1 MQVEPSLDIVQPS
14 AGQNRGRLTERI
26 AGRARPSND
35 KRKGKGKNND
45 KNRHAGRGF
54 SSFDQDVTAEGA
66 GGGDGP
72 EQEPPSIRPFDDYLD
87 LELGAVTLRHEE
99 ESSRVAARRL
109 ASGVSS
115 LVNEWCKT
123 YRAVDT
129 SPLPQW
135 CSSAGIPERLCR
147 GRGQQ
152 RCAVHTA
159 TGELATDHGG
169 ARISGR
175 LNGGPLAWSTW
186 RRVWC
191 GCQKNASFGRN
202 GWVTKGGRYLIPND
216 SALTHMIRKMIDKEG
231 GTSQCNVIELYE
243 ERCVLQLL
251 QRDEGG
257 RIR

>member
-72 EQEPPSIRPFDDYLD
+72 EQEPPSIRSFDDYLD

-99 ESSRVAARRL
+99 ESSRVVQLGGL

-129 SPLPQW
+129 SPPPHW
-135 CSSAGIPERLCR
+135 CSSAGILEKLRR

-152 RCAVHTA
+152 RCAVQTA
-159 TGELATDHGG
+159 TGELRSRWSKNIGTTEWRTTRLVDVEESLVWVSKKCKLWAQRLGYQ
-169 ARISGR
+169 GR
-175 LNGGPLAWSTW
+175 TLP
-186 RRVWC
+186 
-191 GCQKNASFGRN
+191 
-202 GWVTKGGRYLIPND
+202 D
-216 SALTHMIRKMIDKEG
+216 SE
-231 GTSQCNVIELYE
+231 
-243 ERCVLQLL
+243 
-251 QRDEGG
+251 
-257 RIR
+257 